1 MIQRYFALKET
12 VSEYRINCNGKHY
25 IVNVC
30 PDKPLLWV
38 LREDLG
44 LYGTK
49 YGCGIGICG
58 TCNVLLNGSLARSCK
73 LPIDSI
79 GDKEVTTIEG
89 INDDLGKAIKN
100 AWYSENVSQCGYCQ
114 PGQIISAYALLSA
127 NPNPSDSE
135 IDTYMTSLCRCGTYQ
150 RIRSAIKFVS

>member
-1 MIQRYFALKET
+1 MVQSYFALKET

-49 YGCGIGICG
+49 YGCGIGIC
-58 TCNVLLNGSLARSCK
+58 V
-73 LPIDSI
+73 
-79 GDKEVTTIEG
+79 
-89 INDDLGKAIKN
+89 
-100 AWYSENVSQCGYCQ
+100 
-114 PGQIISAYALLSA
+114 
-127 NPNPSDSE
+127 
-135 IDTYMTSLCRCGTYQ
+135 
-150 RIRSAIKFVS
+150 